1 MEPKIWGEHAWIFLH
16 TITLNYPEEPTFSD
30 KYNYKILFESLKDT
44 LPCPTCR
51 EHYKENITLYPIDL
65 SSREAL
71 VKWLIKIHN
80 LVNEKNGKRKLSYEE
95 VIDYYKSLYNPT
107 FKYNNYIK
115 AILVLIILI
124 IIFFIIK

>member
-80 LVNEKNGKRKLSYEE
+80 LVNEKNGKRNLSYEE